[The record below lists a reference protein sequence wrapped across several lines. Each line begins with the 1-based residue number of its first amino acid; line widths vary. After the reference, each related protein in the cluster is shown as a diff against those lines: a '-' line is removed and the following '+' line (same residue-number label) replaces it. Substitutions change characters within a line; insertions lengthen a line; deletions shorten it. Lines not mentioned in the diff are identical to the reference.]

1 MQIRE
6 IERQSAVVVKILL
19 SLELGTFWYRVV
31 NLNMKSV
38 DRTMSFKCLDKR
50 SDADN
55 FILISLCP
63 CVSDSRWYTSDFDV
77 VIIDF

>member
-6 IERQSAVVVKILL
+6 IERQSEVVFKI
-19 SLELGTFWYRVV
+19 SLFEAGYFLVQSRKFKHEMCWSY
-31 NLNMKSV
+31 NE
-38 DRTMSFKCLDKR
+38 FKCLDKR

-55 FILISLCP
+55 FILISFCT
-63 CVSDSRWYTSDFDV
+63 CVSGSRWYTSDFDV